1 VRKGDHVNTT
11 EKNTE
16 AVVDTN
22 EEVNEE
28 VKQN

>member
-1 VRKGDHVNTT
+1 VGKGDCVNTT

-22 EEVNEE
+22 EEVDTE